1 MSLIYKKSDHS
12 YLIPILCKMFY
23 KMYLICS
30 SLNDFADSNQNPTRG
45 MYGSSIGGRAGG
57 RQGGPHSSSNSNG
70 VLPDSKPRSG
80 SGRSG
85 SMQPSSSFPFNKDS
99 SQGLSQLTN
108 RKARISKQQQQSSGL
123 VEDLPSSGSLQS
135 NSTRANSSEEQDY
148 NRLLA
153 AMDKDLDR
161 PESPAINVS
170 SEHSSQQSSQNKGN
184 IYIAIYQHNNIDS
197 FIMPGVCPRGQCKLP
212 NAKYNLC
219 LFTYVFQCLNQKGK

>member
-1 MSLIYKKSDHS
+1 MSSIYKKSDHS
-12 YLIPILCKMFY
+12 YLIHILCKMFY
-23 KMYLICS
+23 KMDLICS

-70 VLPDSKPRSG
+70 VLPDCKPRSG

-85 SMQPSSSFPFNKDS
+85 YMQPSSSFPLNKDS

-108 RKARISKQQQQSSGL
+108 RKARSSKQQQQQSSGL
-123 VEDLPSSGSLQS
+123 VEDLPSSGSSQC

-184 IYIAIYQHNNIDS
+184 IYNNIS
-197 FIMPGVCPRGQCKLP
+197 
-212 NAKYNLC
+212 A
-219 LFTYVFQCLNQKGK
+219 